1 QFYPDLRPAHYNW
14 RADNNTDNNGPA
26 DRNSYV
32 WGESVIPASGGGW
45 GKDNWLG
52 IRRCNYGLVRIS
64 DLERDPEILKYEA
77 ELRFFRAFYYFNKV
91 KQFGDVPWIDQD
103 LQIDSEE
110 LQKGRDFRELVFSK
124 ILEDLDFA
132 IANLPVESG
141 EDRLTKYAAL
151 AFKTEAA
158 LYEGT
163 FRKYHNVG
171 DYESILN
178 NAVQAA
184 KEIIDSDI
192 FSVYSTS
199 NPESDYF
206 DLFVQYE
213 LADNPEGILVQRF
226 VEGKRMHNNVRQ
238 MGEPLTGYS

>member
-1 QFYPDLRPAHYNW
+1 MFLIQKWMDRSTIQYIELLRLVPMSIFNHIKISIMKNILPFLLLIGTLWSCNDEYLEKVPKDSVSDIQYWKTAEDIKLYANQFYPDLRPAHYNW
-14 RADNNTDNNGPA
+14 RADNNTDNNVPA

-110 LQKGRDFRELVFSK
+110 LQKG
-124 ILEDLDFA
+124 
-132 IANLPVESG
+132 
-141 EDRLTKYAAL
+141 
-151 AFKTEAA
+151 
-158 LYEGT
+158 
-163 FRKYHNVG
+163 
-171 DYESILN
+171 
-178 NAVQAA
+178 
-184 KEIIDSDI
+184 
-192 FSVYSTS
+192 
-199 NPESDYF
+199 
-206 DLFVQYE
+206 
-213 LADNPEGILVQRF
+213 
-226 VEGKRMHNNVRQ
+226 
-238 MGEPLTGYS
+238 